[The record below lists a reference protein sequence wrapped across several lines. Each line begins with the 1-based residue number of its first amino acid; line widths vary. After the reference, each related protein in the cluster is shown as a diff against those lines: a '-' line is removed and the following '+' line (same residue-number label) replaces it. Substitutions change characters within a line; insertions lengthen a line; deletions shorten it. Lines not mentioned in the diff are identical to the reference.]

1 MGSIGDIMDYI
12 EYLNKEIPTWMKEL
26 RTEDE
31 QKIHQAFMEC
41 YNRYSTIKLYKRYSE
56 ENPEKKESYKQS
68 IAELEISL
76 ARKKDEL
83 RIITEEAKKNLKK
96 VKGLYERAVESVQ
109 EAIKN
114 MELNNKYLEEMRQDN
129 NQEEP
134 KKRK

>member
-1 MGSIGDIMDYI
+1 MDYI

-56 ENPEKKESYKQS
+56 ENPEKKESYEQS

-96 VKGLYERAVESVQ
+96 EKGLYERAVESVQ
-109 EAIKN
+109 EAIKK

>member
-1 MGSIGDIMDYI
+1 
-12 EYLNKEIPTWMKEL
+12 MKEL

-76 ARKKDEL
+76 ARKKNEL

-96 VKGLYERAVESVQ
+96 EKGLYERAVESVQ
-109 EAIKN
+109 EAIKK

>member
-1 MGSIGDIMDYI
+1 MDYI

>member
-1 MGSIGDIMDYI
+1 MDYI

-41 YNRYSTIKLYKRYSE
+41 YNRYGMIELYKRYSE
-56 ENPEKKESYKQS
+56 EQPQKKESYEQN

-76 ARKKDEL
+76 AQKKDEL
-83 RIITEEAKKNLKK
+83 RIVTEEAKKNLKK
-96 VKGLYERAVESVQ
+96 GKGLYERAVESVQ
-109 EAIKN
+109 EAIKK
-114 MELNNKYLEEMRQDN
+114 MELNNKYLEEMRQNN